1 MQRMH
6 NMHVRVNVKY
16 FEQET
21 WLLMQIKAKI
31 LALRITKVKVN
42 D

>member
-1 MQRMH
+1 
-6 NMHVRVNVKY
+6 MHVRVNVKY
-16 FEQET
+16 FEEKT
-21 WLLMQIKAKI
+21 WLLMQIKAEI